1 MWWGEAC
8 ERARPAP
15 VTVSLA
21 PWLTRTLAMLE
32 ATQWKTPLSSARRP
46 VICRTPLGS
55 SVYLW
60 WGARS
65 TTSSAPL
72 AQGCSAS
79 RTQSTTQPLS
89 QSHFRHRRHTLG
101 LSLVDAPAIP
111 ASATNNHTPTF
122 SLTHV
127 LHLGPQ
133 ATQILSLN
141 KVAGTPPRGCRQA
154 FFKAQALDW
163 ACLLVMPT
171 QGSPLIVRV
180 NGDPVLLPGDE
191 GFGEPVDLALEA
203 GHTALLAHG
212 SLRMHVEV

>member
-1 MWWGEAC
+1 MWWRGEA
-8 ERARPAP
+8 RDRTRPAP

-65 TTSSAPL
+65 TTSTAPL
-72 AQGCSAS
+72 AQGRSAS

-111 ASATNNHTPTF
+111 ASATNNHMPTF
-122 SLTHV
+122 SLTQYCIWAPSHTDTQSQQSGRNTTPEAAGRPSSR
-127 LHLGPQ
+127 LRHWTGP
-133 ATQILSLN
+133 ASWSYHE
-141 KVAGTPPRGCRQA
+141 PPGHAHPGLTSHCPCQRGPCS
-154 FFKAQALDW
+154 
-163 ACLLVMPT
+163 
-171 QGSPLIVRV
+171 SPR
-180 NGDPVLLPGDE
+180 
-191 GFGEPVDLALEA
+191 
-203 GHTALLAHG
+203 
-212 SLRMHVEV
+212 